1 MSKQLKLDSFWKE
14 KKVASTSPLTT
25 KMMKKRK
32 LEETKA
38 VDSTEDTKSRYKEG
52 IYSYPFW
59 WTKEKEDM
67 LQVESICSCSS
78 LDDKDISWTKK
89 LVEQSSLS
97 EGVLFSSK
105 NLMKQTKQVVHKTG
119 LSKKVLADDE
129 IIRSRKIL
137 LKPTSEQK
145 KKIQEWMRITRF
157 VYNLAHHFVNDL
169 EYECKFFTLKTII
182 LTKEKNPEASKYE
195 WLFDTEE
202 NKILARDAKDYAIQQ
217 YVCNVHSS
225 TESLKEKQTKI
236 NKKIELEANMKKR
249 TEKSSQTVGIPV
261 NGGRPSIKWDKKAFI
276 LEKE

>member
-1 MSKQLKLDSFWKE
+1 MSKQLKLDSFRKE

-25 KMMKKRK
+25 KVMKKRK

-67 LQVESICSCSS
+67 LQVESIRSCSS

-145 KKIQEWMRITRF
+145 IKIQEWMRITRF
-157 VYNLAHHFVNDL
+157 VYNLAHHL
-169 EYECKFFTLKTII
+169 
-182 LTKEKNPEASKYE
+182 
-195 WLFDTEE
+195 
-202 NKILARDAKDYAIQQ
+202 
-217 YVCNVHSS
+217 
-225 TESLKEKQTKI
+225 
-236 NKKIELEANMKKR
+236 
-249 TEKSSQTVGIPV
+249 
-261 NGGRPSIKWDKKAFI
+261 
-276 LEKE
+276 